1 MPILRKLF
9 FVTFL
14 KIITV
19 KSTMAR
25 ITVEDC
31 LRRIPNPFDLI
42 LVASMRARQ
51 IMKGLESKTNS
62 HHKSAVMALHEIASG
77 QIGIEILQ
85 KAPI

>member
-1 MPILRKLF
+1 M
-9 FVTFL
+9 
-14 KIITV
+14 
-19 KSTMAR
+19 SR

-62 HHKSAVMALHEIASG
+62 HHKSAVIALHEIASG
-77 QIGIEILQ
+77 QVGIGILQ